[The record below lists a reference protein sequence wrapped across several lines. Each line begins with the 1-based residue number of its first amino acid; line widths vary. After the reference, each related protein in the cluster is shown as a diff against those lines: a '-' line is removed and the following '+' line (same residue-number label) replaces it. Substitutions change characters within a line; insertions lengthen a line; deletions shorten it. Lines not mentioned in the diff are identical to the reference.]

1 MLQDK
6 LMITIIDEQGSKQL
20 NFSKNLK
27 RNVVLLILVVLLLLG
42 LGIVVLRF
50 LIHKMDKLTI
60 ERNAVLSDYSKLYQK
75 NHALKTEI
83 KNKREEIFIVGQK
96 IRGLESLIEV
106 KKGAGGGN
114 HLYDKVDLE
123 NLSLAQKNLA
133 LMLIPNGA
141 PLTTYSAKVPTKER
155 LHPIKRIKGIE
166 SGIDFIVPINT
177 PVYASADGIV
187 DFVKTNSSVG
197 YGNVVRIDHAFGFSS
212 VYAHLDHIVVRYRAF
227 VHKGQ
232 LIGYSGKSGNSDGEK
247 LHYEVR
253 FLGKILNSDAFLEWN
268 FENFQSVFLESQF
281 IEWKNLFWVLEDI
294 AQLQEHVGKDALFL
308 ER

>member
-1 MLQDK
+1 MLQNK

-27 RNVVLLILVVLLLLG
+27 RNLVLLILAFLLIVTLGVVF
-42 LGIVVLRF
+42 LRF
-50 LIHKMDKLTI
+50 LIARIDVMTT
-60 ERNAVLSDYSKLYQK
+60 ERNAVLRDFRALYQK

-106 KKGAGGGN
+106 KKGANGGV

-133 LMLIPNGA
+133 LMLIPNGK
-141 PLTTYSAKVPTKER
+141 PLNTYSAINSTKER
-155 LHPIKRIKGIE
+155 NHPIKKVKGIE
-166 SGIDFIVPINT
+166 SGLDFIVESNT
-177 PVYASADGIV
+177 PVYATADGIV
-187 DFVKTNSSVG
+187 DFVKTNSNVG
-197 YGNVVRIDHAFGFSS
+197 YGNLVRLEHAFGFSS
-212 VYAHLDHIVVRYRAF
+212 IYAHLDHVIVRYKTF
-227 VHKGQ
+227 IQKGQ
-232 LIGYSGKSGNSDGEK
+232 LIGYSGKSGNSGGEK

-253 FLGKILNSDAFLEWN
+253 FLGKILNANHFLAWN
-268 FENFQSVFLESQF
+268 LDNFQSALEENKF

-294 AQLQEHVGKDALFL
+294 VQLQEHVDKEAK
-308 ER
+308 